1 MDSAIRRSVER
12 EFPEIAGGYH
22 VPRFARILAVSDAP
36 ADAGMCD
43 DFRPRF
49 AADIEVLG
57 PDDEPDPDIPTLYSV
72 PLPLPT
78 GGDEMGFYAFP
89 GEGTKVVLCF
99 GYGLPNKPFISTI
112 LPHGISL
119 PNVPKGDSIWQ
130 HSATSQQRVDV
141 EGSWSRQ
148 THAKITDSSMDREV
162 SSLENSE
169 RFGSHSQAVADHSS
183 ETIGG
188 VKSVAAVG
196 AIHLL
201 SGGGMNSACV
211 GDMNVATARDMNLVV
226 AQKLSATL
234 GELQE
239 RVLGE
244 RRSVA
249 IKTWVGS
256 ESVNV
261 LQVLC
266 DTLDLVERLAG
277 EIAAHVHGPSPAPAN
292 AAAFVADAS
301 EASALAAAM
310 KIVTL

>member
-1 MDSAIRRSVER
+1 MDKAIRRGVER

-22 VPRFARILAVSDAP
+22 IPRFARILAISDAP
-36 ADAGMCD
+36 ASAGMCD

-57 PDDEPDPDIPTLYSV
+57 PDDEPDLDIPTLYSV

-89 GEGTKVVLCF
+89 GEGTKVVVGF
-99 GYGLPNKPFISTI
+99 GYGLPNKPFIYAI
-112 LPHGISL
+112 LPHGLSL

-130 HSATSQQRVDV
+130 HSATSQQRVGVD
-141 EGSWSRQ
+141 GSWSRL
-148 THAKITDSSMDREV
+148 THSKITDNSMDREV

-169 RFGSHSQAVADHSS
+169 RFGSHSQTVADHSS

-188 VKSVAAVG
+188 VKTIAAVG
-196 AIHLL
+196 AVRVM
-201 SGGGMNSACV
+201 SGGGLNAASV

-239 RVLGE
+239 RVLGN
-244 RRSVA
+244 RKSVA
-249 IKTWVGS
+249 IKTWLGS
-256 ESVNV
+256 ETVNV
-261 LQVLC
+261 LQILG
-266 DTLDLVERLAG
+266 DLIGLVQEMNNQLAG
-277 EIAAHVHGPSPAPAN
+277 HTHGPTPPPGN
-292 AAAFVADAS
+292 AAAFTADATK
-301 EASALAAAM
+301 AAGLAA
-310 KIVTL
+310 KLKPITL

>member
-89 GEGTKVVLCF
+89 GECTKVVLCF
-99 GYGLPNKPFISTI
+99 GYGLPNKPFISAI
-112 LPHGISL
+112 LPHGINL
-119 PNVPKGDSIWQ
+119 PNVPKGDSIRQ

-148 THAKITDSSMDREV
+148 THAKITDSSMDRKV

-211 GDMNVATARDMNLVV
+211 GDMNVATVRDMNLVG

-256 ESVNV
+256 DSVNV

-266 DTLDLVERLAG
+266 DTLDLIEKMAT
-277 EIAAHVHGPSPAPAN
+277 EIAEHVHGASPVPATASSFLTDARN
-292 AAAFVADAS
+292 ATALGATLAVA
-301 EASALAAAM
+301 
-310 KIVTL
+310 TL

>member
-1 MDSAIRRSVER
+1 
-12 EFPEIAGGYH
+12 
-22 VPRFARILAVSDAP
+22 
-36 ADAGMCD
+36 
-43 DFRPRF
+43 
-49 AADIEVLG
+49 
-57 PDDEPDPDIPTLYSV
+57 
-72 PLPLPT
+72 
-78 GGDEMGFYAFP
+78 MGFYAFP

-99 GYGLPNKPFISTI
+99 GYGLPNKPFISAI

-196 AIHLL
+196 AIQLL

-266 DTLDLVERLAG
+266 ELIDLVHEMNIQLA
-277 EIAAHVHGPSPAPAN
+277 EHTHGSTPPPTN
-292 AAAFVADAS
+292 VTDFTADAAVAGKLS
-301 EASALAAAM
+301 T
-310 KIVTL
+310 TLKAITL